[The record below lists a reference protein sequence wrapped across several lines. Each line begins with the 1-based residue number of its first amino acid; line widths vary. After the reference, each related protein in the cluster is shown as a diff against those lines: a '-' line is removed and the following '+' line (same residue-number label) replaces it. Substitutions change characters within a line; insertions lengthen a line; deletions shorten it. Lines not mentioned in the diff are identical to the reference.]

1 MIGNT
6 NMHFSFDTI
15 GNITGYEFSEGELK
29 LMETNPE
36 TVTVFMDR
44 ISQMVINQQ
53 NEITKR
59 CEINAAALAL
69 VNQMKTH

>member
-1 MIGNT
+1 MQ
-6 NMHFSFDTI
+6 FSFDVI

-29 LMETNPE
+29 IMEKNPE
-36 TVTVFMDR
+36 AITVFMDR

-59 CEINAAALAL
+59 CEINAGALIK
-69 VNQMKTH
+69 QMKTC